1 MHAGGDHIF
10 IMSSPLENDA
20 GRHVPAAQ
28 RTQQPPLI
36 CSKSESNERKD
47 LTRDSV
53 V

>member
-1 MHAGGDHIF
+1 MHVGGDHIF

-20 GRHVPAAQ
+20 GHVPAAQ
-28 RTQQPPLI
+28 RTQQPLLAR
-36 CSKSESNERKD
+36 SKSESNERKD